1 MMTTIMVITTITT
14 TPIVMMHRGLIS
26 LLHISDPTLPIGGYS
41 HSYGLESYVQR
52 GELCDELSAKRF
64 VVNTLNENLLYNDAI
79 YLRLAWQ
86 AYKDGDF
93 ERLAAFD
100 MECTATKT
108 ASEIRSASLK
118 LGVRLLKIFA
128 RHLSAESVAEL
139 ERLTK
144 RGGGHYSIMYG
155 AIAAVLGLELFDAV
169 LSFYYN
175 SMVCMVT
182 NAVKLIPLGQL
193 SGQDIIFE
201 VEAELE
207 ALTQRTID
215 MDESMRG
222 VCAVGFD
229 IACMEHERLYSR
241 LYMS

>member
-1 MMTTIMVITTITT
+1 MTITS
-14 TPIVMMHRGLIS
+14 LIS

-52 GELCDELSAKRF
+52 GDVDSADTAKRY
-64 VVNTLNENLLYNDAI
+64 VENALRENIRYNDAL
-79 YLRLAWQ
+79 YVRLAWESFRAGELEQ
-86 AYKDGDF
+86 V
-93 ERLAAFD
+93 RLYD
-100 MECTATKT
+100 QECTATK
-108 ASEIRSASLK
+108 APSEIRSASLK
-118 LGVRLLKIFA
+118 LGVRLLKIFD
-128 RHLSAESVAEL
+128 RRLPAEQIALLNEL
-139 ERLTK
+139 VRS
-144 RGGGHYSIMYG
+144 GGGHYPIIYG
-155 AIAAVLGLELFDAV
+155 VLCAVMGLELHDTL

-201 VEAELE
+201 IEQSLAQIVE
-207 ALTQRTID
+207 QTIATD
-215 MDESMRG
+215 PQMRG

-229 IACMEHERLYSR
+229 ISCMQHERLYSR

>member
-1 MMTTIMVITTITT
+1 M
-14 TPIVMMHRGLIS
+14 
-26 LLHISDPTLPIGGYS
+26 
-41 HSYGLESYVQR
+41 QR
-52 GELCDELSAKRF
+52 GEVSSEQSAKIF
-64 VVNTLNENLLYNDAI
+64 VVNSLRENLLYNDAL
-79 YLRLAWQ
+79 YVRLAWQ
-86 AYKDGDF
+86 SYTDGDV
-93 ERLAAFD
+93 ERLSTLD
-100 MECTATKT
+100 MECSATKSP
-108 ASEIRSASLK
+108 SEIRSASLK

-128 RHLSAESVAEL
+128 RRLPSELIQEL
-139 ERLTK
+139 ELLVQN
-144 RGGGHYSIMYG
+144 GGGHYSIVYG
-155 AIAAVLGLELFDAV
+155 VISAILGLELFDTL

-201 VEAELE
+201 VEAQLE
-207 ALTQRTID
+207 ELTQRTIEL
-215 MDESMRG
+215 DEQMRG